1 MHLEQI
7 NELPINVN
15 TAWVFP
21 GQGAQHVGM
30 GNDLYK
36 ESSVAKEI
44 FDHANDI
51 LDINISKICFEG
63 PESDLTQTINT
74 QPAIVVH
81 AIAAL
86 ATSIDRSITSN
97 RPALVAG
104 HSLGEYAA
112 LIASGSISFADG
124 ISLVRERGRLM
135 QIACDA
141 ESSTMSA
148 VLGLDQE
155 KIEEICNANGSSICN
170 INAIGNITIG
180 GTVEAVKKS
189 AEIPLEQGAAKVIE
203 LSVAGAFHT
212 PLMQS
217 AANGLKEALS
227 KVFFQNSSIPLVSNV
242 TGLAISDSKKFDQ
255 ELVDQ
260 VTNPVLWVNS
270 VQTMQNNGVDTLI
283 EFGPGKILSGLAR
296 RIDRAITTRNIG
308 TISDMA

>member
-1 MHLEQI
+1 MYLEQI
-7 NELPINVN
+7 NELPVSSN

-36 ESSVAKEI
+36 KSPVAKEI

-51 LDINISKICFEG
+51 LGVNISKICFEG
-63 PESDLTQTINT
+63 PESDLIQTINT

-81 AIAAL
+81 AIASL
-86 ATSIDRSITSN
+86 ATSIDRAVINN

-112 LIASGSISFADG
+112 LIASGAISFADG

-148 VLGLDQE
+148 VLGLDQDKIE
-155 KIEEICNANGSSICN
+155 KICNENNASICN

-189 AEIPLEQGAAKVIE
+189 GEIALELGAAKVIE

-217 AANGLKEALS
+217 AANGLKDALG
-227 KVFFQNSSIPLVSNV
+227 KVLFQNSSVPVISNV
-242 TGLAISDSKKFDQ
+242 TGLKISDSKNFDQ
-255 ELVDQ
+255 ELLDQ
-260 VTNPVLWVNS
+260 VTNPVLWVDS
-270 VQTMQNNGVDTLI
+270 IQTMKKNGVDTLI
-283 EFGPGKILSGLAR
+283 EFGPGKILSGLTK
-296 RIDRAITTRNIG
+296 RIDREITTRNIG
-308 TISDMA
+308 TISDMT

>member
-1 MHLEQI
+1 MYLEQI
-7 NELPINVN
+7 NELPINSN
-15 TAWVFP
+15 IAWIFP

-30 GNDLYK
+30 GSDLYE

-51 LDINISKICFEG
+51 LGVNISKICFKG
-63 PESDLTQTINT
+63 PEFDLIQTINT

-81 AIAAL
+81 SIAAL
-86 ATSIDRSITSN
+86 ATSIDRSIIDN

-112 LIASGSISFADG
+112 LIASGAISFADG

-135 QIACDA
+135 QISCDA

-148 VLGLDQE
+148 VLGLDQDKIE
-155 KIEEICNANGSSICN
+155 KICNENNASICN

-189 AEIPLEQGAAKVIE
+189 GEMALELGAAKVIE

-217 AANGLKEALS
+217 AATGLKDALG
-227 KVFFQNSSIPLVSNV
+227 KVLFQNPSVPVISNV
-242 TGLAISDSKKFDQ
+242 TGLKISDSKNFDQ
-255 ELVDQ
+255 ELLDQ
-260 VTNPVLWVNS
+260 VTNPVLWVDS
-270 VQTMQNNGVDTLI
+270 IQTMKNNGVDTLI

-296 RIDRAITTRNIG
+296 RIDREITTRNIG
-308 TISDMA
+308 TISDMI